1 VSDPPD
7 GTVAVYADYV
17 CPFCF
22 LGRESLRRYAASRAE
37 APTIAW
43 RPFDLRAD
51 RRGSDGGL
59 RPADDR
65 SDEDYYDRV
74 RENVARLAERYGVG
88 MAREVATG
96 VDSLPAQRLS
106 YRLAREHAYETWL
119 AFDEAVYEALWLDDE
134 PIDEP
139 DLLVELA
146 VEAGVDA
153 ADARAALDDDD
164 ALAALRAAFEDARR
178 AGVTGVP
185 TFVAGGERVRGAVPP
200 ARLRRLLEG

>member
-7 GTVAVYADYV
+7 GTIAVYADYV

-22 LGRESLRRYAASRAE
+22 LGRESLRRYAASRTDP
-37 APTIAW
+37 PTVAW

-51 RRGSDGGL
+51 RRGPDGGL
-59 RPADDR
+59 RPSGDGTDDA
-65 SDEDYYDRV
+65 YYDRV
-74 RENVARLAERYGVG
+74 RENVARLAERYGVE

-96 VDSLPAQRLS
+96 IDSLPAQRLS
-106 YRLAREHAYETWL
+106 YRLAREHPYETWL
-119 AFDEAVYEALWLDDE
+119 AFDEAVYEALWLADE

-146 VEAGVDA
+146 VDAGVDA
-153 ADARAALDDDD
+153 TDARSTLDDDD
-164 ALAALRAAFEDARR
+164 ALAALQAAFEDARR

-185 TFVAGGERVRGAVPP
+185 TFVAGGERARGAVPP
-200 ARLRRLLEG
+200 THLRRLLEG

>member
-1 VSDPPD
+1 
-7 GTVAVYADYV
+7 
-17 CPFCF
+17 
-22 LGRESLRRYAASRAE
+22 
-37 APTIAW
+37 
-43 RPFDLRAD
+43 
-51 RRGSDGGL
+51 
-59 RPADDR
+59 
-65 SDEDYYDRV
+65 
-74 RENVARLAERYGVG
+74 

-146 VEAGVDA
+146 VEAGVDV
-153 ADARAALDDDD
+153 ADARAALDDDDD
-164 ALAALRAAFEDARR
+164 ALAALRAAFE